1 MSDIFNSLSWL
12 INIADILIVAVVI
25 YWLILLVRNTRAE
38 RMLWGLGIIVVIY
51 FISGRI
57 ELLTLHWI
65 LSNFLSSMIIIIIVI
80 FQHDIRRVLI
90 QVGKSIGT
98 GEWSR
103 KTEFV
108 DEIAKAVALMSSRKT
123 GALIALERDV
133 GLKDYIELGTEIDAR
148 TTKDM
153 LLSIFN
159 QTSPL
164 HDGAVVVQDG
174 RLSRAGCLLP
184 LTIQDVSKQLGTRH
198 RAALGLSEET
208 DAVVV
213 VVSEETG
220 EVSLVVGGNFERN
233 LDIDTLN
240 ERLKDLLKRGIH
252 VKQTFI
258 GWAKS

>member
-1 MSDIFNSLSWL
+1 
-12 INIADILIVAVVI
+12 
-25 YWLILLVRNTRAE
+25 
-38 RMLWGLGIIVVIY
+38 
-51 FISGRI
+51 
-57 ELLTLHWI
+57 
-65 LSNFLSSMIIIIIVI
+65 
-80 FQHDIRRVLI
+80 
-90 QVGKSIGT
+90 
-98 GEWSR
+98 
-103 KTEFV
+103 
-108 DEIAKAVALMSSRKT
+108 MSSRKT

>member
-1 MSDIFNSLSWL
+1 MADIFDSLGWL
-12 INIADILIVAVVI
+12 INVADILIVAVVI
-25 YWLILLVRNTRAE
+25 YWLILLVKNTRAE
-38 RMLWGLGIIVVIY
+38 RMLWGLGIIVVV
-51 FISGRI
+51 FFVSGRM

-65 LSNFLSSMIIIIIVI
+65 LSNFLSSMVIIIIVI

-90 QVGKSIGT
+90 QVGKSVGT
-98 GEWSR
+98 GEWSG

-108 DEIAKAVALMSSRKT
+108 DEIAKAVALLSSGKI

-133 GLKDYIELGTEIDAR
+133 GLKDYIELGTEIDAKA
-148 TTKDM
+148 TKDM

-164 HDGAVVVQDG
+164 HDGAVIVQDG
-174 RLSRAGCLLP
+174 RLTRAGCLLP

-220 EVSLVVGGNFERN
+220 ELSLVVGGNFERN
-233 LDIDTLN
+233 LDIDTLSG
-240 ERLKDLLKRGIH
+240 RLKNLLKMGVN
-252 VKQTFI
+252 VKQTLA